1 MIIERHMP
9 HLCGSLPFID
19 HASHMRNDHFT
30 ETEVETEVEPVE
42 ETNPITSQMEEW
54 ESKLQTA
61 KGVIQCLREGLRS
74 LDRATILAC
83 MESIEEMSHAV
94 VYRVGA
100 PKPTNEEDCGS
111 ITSKAQVEQ
120 RGASVKHFQ
129 GTHRKNAKRCKSSSE
144 AVANMCDKEDSMLA
158 LRCLDL

>member
-1 MIIERHMP
+1 MMIIERHMP

-19 HASHMRNDHFT
+19 HATHMRNDHFI

-61 KGVIQCLREGLRS
+61 EGAIQSLRQGLRS

-83 MESIEEMSHAV
+83 MESIEEMSQTV
-94 VYRVGA
+94 VCRAGV
-100 PKPTNEEDCGS
+100 PKPTNEENGGS
-111 ITSKAQVEQ
+111 IRLKQVIGVK
-120 RGASVKHFQ
+120 RGASI
-129 GTHRKNAKRCKSSSE
+129 NI
-144 AVANMCDKEDSMLA
+144 
-158 LRCLDL
+158 